1 MAPPDTPSRP
11 SRSGLTRRSFL
22 QGVAGVLA
30 AGPALRLLGPEALAG
45 ASGLSGLSGASGLA
59 GAAAAFGSSL
69 PVGTPI
75 VVVVELAGAND
86 ILNTV
91 VPFAVPTTTG
101 HYRTARPGIGI
112 TRLVTARPYGPP
124 PAGDYLPPALDLD
137 GQWALHGA
145 LPFLANRWHTAGD
158 VAIVKGTGENVVRDM
173 SHFAAMSFRWAG
185 AFGGSLMNTG
195 WLGRYND
202 LVNPHQPLG
211 AVSLAGTHQALAS
224 VNSPSVAISDLAA
237 FNFTASNVPDRDRF
251 FTEVSAFGEAD
262 SAALNKV
269 GTASEA
275 LELARQA
282 SATARAVPKLGQS
295 GGSSS
300 LAGQMATAASLI
312 LGNVPCQTYVATLGA
327 FDTHGSQPYNHWER
341 LTLLNAGLAHFF
353 SLIDG
358 SPRAADVFVVIQSEF
373 GRQVIQNAGQG
384 TDHGQASDAIIVG
397 GGVQGGFYGQA
408 PSLAPAARDSDAMV
422 ATVDFR
428 SVYATVLNRLGGD
441 PNLTDEAQGRDES
454 GQPFADLGVFAGAE
468 SAAATQGAAVPDG
481 AAALGA
487 DGATVPP
494 VTSSAPAEL
503 EPYLVQQV

>member
-1 MAPPDTPSRP
+1 MATADTPSP
-11 SRSGLTRRSFL
+11 GPLSRSGLTRRSFL
-22 QGVAGVLA
+22 QGIAGVLA
-30 AGPALRLLGPEALAG
+30 AAPAVQLFGPDALAG
-45 ASGLSGLSGASGLA
+45 ATGLTGASW
-59 GAAAAFGSSL
+59 AAEAFGPSL

-75 VVVVELAGAND
+75 VVLVELAGGND

-124 PAGDYLPPALDLD
+124 PSGDYLPPALDLD

-145 LPFLANRWHTAGD
+145 LPFLANRWHTNGD

-173 SHFAAMSFRWAG
+173 SHFAAMAFRWAG
-185 AFGGSLMNTG
+185 AFGGNLMNTG

-202 LVNPHQPLG
+202 LANPHQALG

-224 VNSPSVAISDLAA
+224 VDSPSVAISDLQN
-237 FNFTASNVPDRDRF
+237 FNFTASDVPDRDRF

-262 SAALNKV
+262 SAAINKV
-269 GTASEA
+269 GVASEA

-282 SATARAVPKLGQS
+282 AATAGAVPRLGQA

-327 FDTHGSQPYNHWER
+327 FDTHGSEPYNHWDR

-384 TDHGQASDAIIVG
+384 TDHGQASDAIILG
-397 GGVQGGFYGQA
+397 GGVQGGLYGQA
-408 PSLAPAARDSDAMV
+408 PSVAPAARDTDAMV

-441 PNLTDEAQGRDES
+441 PNLTEAAQGPSES
-454 GQPFADLGVFAGAE
+454 GQPFADLGVFAGA
-468 SAAATQGAAVPDG
+468 APLAAVPSG
-481 AAALGA
+481 AEAFGV
-487 DGATVPP
+487 DGATVP
-494 VTSSAPAEL
+494 ALRPAADAQVQ
-503 EPYLVQQV
+503 PYLEAPLLEAAAPP

>member
-22 QGVAGVLA
+22 QGIAGVLA

-45 ASGLSGLSGASGLA
+45 ASGLSGATGLA

-75 VVVVELAGAND
+75 VVLVELAGGND

-112 TRLVTARPYGPP
+112 TRLDTTRPYGPP

-145 LPFLANRWHTAGD
+145 LPFLANRWHTTGD

-173 SHFAAMSFRWAG
+173 SHFAAMAFRWAG
-185 AFGGSLMNTG
+185 AFGGNLMNTG

-224 VNSPSVAISDLAA
+224 VNSPSVAISDLQN
-237 FNFTASNVPDRDRF
+237 FNFSASDVPDRDRF

-262 SAALNKV
+262 SAAPNKV
-269 GTASEA
+269 GTAAEA
-275 LELARQA
+275 LDLARQA
-282 SATARAVPKLGQS
+282 STTARAVPRLGQS

-300 LAGQMATAASLI
+300 LAGQLATAASLI

-327 FDTHGSQPYNHWER
+327 WDTHGSEPYNHWDR
-341 LTLLNAGLAHFF
+341 LTQLDAGLSHFF

-358 SPRAADVFVVIQSEF
+358 SVRAGDVFVVVQSEF

-384 TDHGQASDAIIVG
+384 TDHGQATDTFIVG

-408 PSLAPAARDSDAMV
+408 PSLAPADRDSDAMV

-441 PNLTDEAQGRDES
+441 PNLTDEAQGRDEG

-468 SAAATQGAAVPDG
+468 SASQSAVPSG
-481 AAALGA
+481 AEAFGA

-494 VTSSAPAEL
+494 PTPAAPDAVR
-503 EPYLVQQV
+503 PYLVQQI